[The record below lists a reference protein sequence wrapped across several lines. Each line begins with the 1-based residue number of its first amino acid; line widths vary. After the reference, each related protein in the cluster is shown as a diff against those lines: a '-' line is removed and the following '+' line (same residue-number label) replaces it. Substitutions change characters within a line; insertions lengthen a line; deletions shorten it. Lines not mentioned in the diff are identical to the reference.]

1 MADVAVVGAGF
12 AGMAAA
18 ARLAKLGHAVTV
30 FEQQPTAGGR
40 LRSVEQDGFRWDAG
54 ESSTGLPAVLRDL
67 FRKSGRPIE
76 RYVDLTPVPPR
87 RHLWHDGTCV
97 DLPMG
102 SRAEQIRALDA
113 GLGAGTGRLWTKFVD
128 GQADVWDRFRRSPAG
143 PDWDGSQPARP
154 ADLRLP
160 VRRSLRHLLSRAL
173 PDPRL
178 RAVASHRW
186 VLAGSD
192 LRRVPAF
199 AAVDAYVE
207 RSFGLWRGPS
217 GLGELRDALVL
228 RLAERGVDVRYGSPV
243 TSVQVEGRRVKGVE
257 VGDGTRFAAD
267 VVVASID
274 PLAVFAELLGS
285 GFSRPARVFRAAR
298 RVTPPAVTRLGLRG
312 ADVGGSGGDI
322 VLHGDPLVVVSAGGT
337 APEGHCARTVR
348 MRGATDED
356 VLAVMASRGLDV
368 GAEVVTRLDGEPPGS
383 AAVDDRDIAW
393 DGWRAHLRRSTLAE
407 PVAGLYVL
415 GARLTPEATI
425 PEVGWTAAHVAG
437 RVGKA

>member
-1 MADVAVVGAGF
+1 VADVAVVGAGF

-30 FEQQPTAGGR
+30 FEQQSTAGGR

-87 RHLWHDGTCV
+87 RHLWPDGTCV

-102 SRAEQIRALDA
+102 SRAEQTRALDA
-113 GLGAGTGRLWTKFVD
+113 GLGAGTGRLWTEFVD

-207 RSFGLWRGPS
+207 RSFGIWRGPS

-243 TSVQVEGRRVKGVE
+243 TSVKVEGGRVKGVE
-257 VGDGTRFAAD
+257 VGDGIRFSAD
-267 VVVASID
+267 VVVACID
-274 PLAVFAELLGS
+274 PLAVFAELLGI
-285 GFSRPARVFRAAR
+285 GFSRPARLFRAAR
-298 RVTPPAVTRLGLRG
+298 RVMPPAVTRLGLRG
-312 ADVGGSGGDI
+312 ADAGGSGGDI
-322 VLHGDPLVVVSAGGT
+322 VLHGDPLIVVSAGGT

-348 MRGATDED
+348 TRGATDDD
-356 VLAVMASRGLDV
+356 VLTVMASRGLDV
-368 GAEVVTRLDGEPPGS
+368 RAEVATRLDGEPPGS
-383 AAVDDRDIAW
+383 APIDDRDIAW
-393 DGWRAHLRRSTLAE
+393 DGWRAHLRRSALAE

-415 GARLTPEATI
+415 GARLTPGATI